1 MSQIPDSLRLK
12 HMSELE
18 QKITLVTGSTKGIGK
33 AIAEAFVDKKARVI
47 VRSI

>member
-1 MSQIPDSLRLK
+1 
-12 HMSELE
+12 MSELE